1 MGNGGLKSR
10 RLFRDI
16 IAISRIV
23 MLISSQGNYN
33 HTHTRKSLET
43 QKTENKGQEEVSNG
57 RPRGPESVGGSMDGI
72 CMN

>member
-23 MLISSQGNYN
+23 MLISSQGSYN
-33 HTHTRKSLET
+33 HTHEIVCRCTRRGIRSRRKYVIRD
-43 QKTENKGQEEVSNG
+43 QEVQSPWGEVW
-57 RPRGPESVGGSMDGI
+57 MAFA
-72 CMN
+72 